1 MILGYARVST
11 GKREQTTSL
20 KAQVKDLKAAGC
32 QKIVQ
37 ERKSAYKAAK
47 RPGWESCKAMIAEGL
62 VTKFMLVSLQRGS
75 RKGENSQMSELCNLH
90 GVEFV
95 VLTGGN
101 TDVDTVEGFL
111 NVRMQDTF
119 NEFDSKLKSI
129 RVTQGMAA
137 RRRDGATAC
146 GKCPFGWKYD
156 GNKPVPDPKQWKQA
170 KQLWKELSDMEF
182 RATQLLK
189 HGTKW
194 NFSPNGLVRWM
205 RNPILYGVLTYSDV
219 TVEPLVTQEE
229 WARCQAT
236 LNRRSFAKARGPN
249 KIHLFTQMVN
259 CDGCGRFMQITQD
272 GGKPRLKC
280 MLPQCRYYGRGLAV
294 WKVRDQLI
302 QLLQDSVDEMA
313 AMAEKRKPTDTTLT
327 PDQIAAQRDLD
338 TVLDLQSKG
347 IEVAQKSIS
356 DLRARLAVTAALPG
370 PNWGYWSHLIRQPD
384 FFKDVTDGE
393 LRAIALELLGEARY
407 IGDPMKI
414 EMTLRDPT

>member
-20 KAQVKDLKAAGC
+20 KSQVKDLKAAGC

-37 ERKSAYKAAK
+37 ERKSAYKDAK

-75 RKGENSQMSELCNLH
+75 RRQENSQMSELCNLH

-101 TDVDTVEGFL
+101 VNVDTPEGLL
-111 NVRMQDTF
+111 NVGIQDTF
-119 NEFDSKLKSI
+119 NKFDSKLKSI
-129 RVTQGMAA
+129 RVTQGIAA

-156 GNKPVPDPKQWKQA
+156 GNKPVPDPKQWGQA
-170 KQLWKELSDMEF
+170 KKLWAELEALEF

-205 RNPILYGVLTYSDV
+205 RNPILYGVLRYSDV
-219 TVEPLVTQEE
+219 TVEPLVTQEQ
-229 WARCQAT
+229 WLRCQKI
-236 LNRRSFAKARGPN
+236 LDGRSFAKARGPK
-249 KIHLFTQMVN
+249 KIHLLTQMVH

-280 MLPQCRYYGRGLAV
+280 MLPQCNYYGRGLAV
-294 WKVRDQLI
+294 WKVRNQLI
-302 QLLQDSVDEMA
+302 ELLRNSVDDMA
-313 AMAEKRKPTDTTLT
+313 AAMEATAPRNRTLS
-327 PDQIAAQRDLD
+327 PEQIAAQRDLD
-338 TVLDLQSKG
+338 QCLELQARG
-347 IEVAQKSIS
+347 IAIDQKSIS
-356 DLRARLAVTAALPG
+356 ELRAKLAVTVALPG
-370 PNWGYWSHLIRQPD
+370 PNWGYWRNFIRQHGILERM
-384 FFKDVTDGE
+384 TDDEFRSVISE
-393 LRAIALELLGEARY
+393 LVEEIRY
-407 IGDPMKI
+407 VGSPLKVKI
-414 EMTLRDPT
+414 TLRDAA